1 MNEMRKG
8 IMTQIRETLTSPR
21 EGFQSVQ
28 ESDLKRGA
36 LVVLATAVLSAIASM
51 SYMSR
56 IPTDV
61 LLSRLAGLNVD
72 AGPIIQAMG
81 TFAAVGGVIR
91 VLVDW
96 ALLTLIMHALATL
109 LAGKGSL
116 KRFFAMTGFACLPTA
131 AQQLLRIV
139 DAYTVQPTVL
149 ADIFI
154 ANAQMTGVMKVIAS
168 MNVFTVFG
176 VAALALKGYAV
187 SANYGSTV
195 RKGVLVAAAPYLLF
209 VVLDL
214 VI

>member
-1 MNEMRKG
+1 
-8 IMTQIRETLTSPR
+8 MTQIRETLTSPR
-21 EGFQSVQ
+21 EGLQSIQ

-36 LVVLATAVLSAIASM
+36 LIVLVTAVLSAIASM
-51 SYMSR
+51 TYMSR
-56 IPTDV
+56 MPKDI
-61 LLSRLAGLNVD
+61 LLSGLAGFNVD
-72 AGPIIQAMG
+72 PGPIIQAMG
-81 TFAAVGGVIR
+81 TFAAVGGVIK

-96 ALLTLIMHALATL
+96 ALLTLMMHALATL

-116 KRFFAMTGFACLPTA
+116 KRFFAMTGFAFIPIT

-139 DAYTVQPTVL
+139 DAYTVEPMIL
-149 ADIFI
+149 ADIYI
-154 ANAQMTGVMKVIAS
+154 ANAGMTGVMKVIVS

-176 VAALALKGYAV
+176 VAALALKSYAV

-214 VI
+214 II

>member
-1 MNEMRKG
+1 
-8 IMTQIRETLTSPR
+8 MTQIRETLTSPR
-21 EGFQSVQ
+21 EGLQSIQ

-36 LVVLATAVLSAIASM
+36 LIVLVTAVLSAIASM
-51 SYMSR
+51 TYMSR
-56 IPTDV
+56 MPKDV
-61 LLSRLAGLNVD
+61 LLSGLAGFNVD
-72 AGPIIQAMG
+72 PGPIIQAMG
-81 TFAAVGGVIR
+81 TFAAVGGVIK

-96 ALLTLIMHALATL
+96 ALLTLMMHALATL

-116 KRFFAMTGFACLPTA
+116 KRFFAMTGFAFIPIT

-139 DAYTVQPTVL
+139 DAYTVEPMIL
-149 ADIFI
+149 ADIYI
-154 ANAQMTGVMKVIAS
+154 ANARMTGVMKVIVS

-214 VI
+214 II